1 MLHSHPRPM
10 SGRGAPGVS
19 VPAPSTGGEG
29 AHVLHKQLSTQYLAQ
44 GQSGMAYGTLV
55 DLWQHAAFSCNPGSK
70 LPVSADASAIA
81 SAAMMTGT
89 SGLYQLE
96 CRADGA
102 GAGGED
108 VR

>member
-1 MLHSHPRPM
+1 
-10 SGRGAPGVS
+10 
-19 VPAPSTGGEG
+19 
-29 AHVLHKQLSTQYLAQ
+29 
-44 GQSGMAYGTLV
+44 MAYGTLV
-55 DLWQHAAFSCNPGSK
+55 DLWQQPFLATANSLLAHQLLADCGEKTSGTPHECTC
-70 LPVSADASAIA
+70 PVSADASAIA

-89 SGLYQLE
+89 SGLYQLG